1 MDFSIF
7 ISFQQLLLFS
17 SFLFILTSVWF
28 FVTKKEKW
36 SLLFLFSGTLVLGL
50 FMGILSPYLN
60 YWDEQYHALVA
71 KNMMS
76 HPFVPMLYKNPVL
89 SYSYDCWVGNHVWLH
104 KQPLF
109 LWQMALSMKIF
120 GTSVIAMRFPSILMN
135 AIMTLFIYRIGKLM
149 VNNRVGFYAAVFYAV
164 NNYVLE
170 IVSGFNGTDHNDLAF
185 LFYVTAS
192 IWAWTE
198 YVEKRKL
205 KWIILIGVFV
215 GAAILNKWL
224 VGFLVFGGW
233 GISIL
238 LNNQERFQLRPYLD
252 AFFAFFVS
260 LLVFVPWQIYTFIRF
275 PDEAKYEYD
284 LNVLHFSTP
293 VEQHSGDWK
302 YHFQHINSIYGDGE
316 LIPWTLLFGF
326 VILLFVMKNN
336 RYRIFSI
343 VSVFGVYGFYTMAA
357 TKMISFPIIVISF
370 AMISFAVIF
379 HHLQKLAERVIKNPN
394 ISSLFIVLIL
404 LFFSWL
410 SLNIEVVKKNHTSS
424 KNYHNG
430 YKYIKDKELL
440 VFDYIMQKQPDTSYT
455 FFNLPYMSQV
465 PFMFHKGVH
474 AAYDFVPNQEQYEE
488 LKKNKQKIVFIDN
501 NQNNIPDYI
510 LSDSTAQI
518 IRNPY
523 W

>member
-1 MDFSIF
+1 
-7 ISFQQLLLFS
+7 
-17 SFLFILTSVWF
+17 
-28 FVTKKEKW
+28 
-36 SLLFLFSGTLVLGL
+36 
-50 FMGILSPYLN
+50 MGFTNPYLH

-71 KNMMS
+71 KNMMN
-76 HPFVPMLYKNPVL
+76 HPFVPMLYANPVL
-89 SYSYDCWVGNHVWLH
+89 EYDSGAWVGNHVWLH

-120 GTSVIAMRFPSILMN
+120 GPSVIAMRFPSILMN
-135 AIMTLFIYRIGKLM
+135 AIMIFFIFRIGKLM

-164 NNYVLE
+164 NYYVLE
-170 IVSGFNGTDHNDLAF
+170 IVSGFKTTDHNDLAF

-198 YVEKRKL
+198 YVEKRKI

-224 VGFLVFGGW
+224 IGFLVFGGW

-293 VEQHSGDWK
+293 VEEHVGDWK
-302 YHFQHINSIYGDGE
+302 FHFQHLNSIYGDGD
-316 LIPWTLLFGF
+316 LITWTLLLGF
-326 VILLFVMKNN
+326 LLLLLVVKN
-336 RYRIFSI
+336 RKFKVFAF
-343 VSVFGVYGFYTMAA
+343 VSVVAVYGFYTMAA

-370 AMISFAVIF
+370 GVLSFAVIVDK
-379 HHLQKLAERVIKNPN
+379 LQKMTDAVTNKPT
-394 ISSLFIVLIL
+394 ISSLFFILIL
-404 LFFSWL
+404 LSFGWL
-410 SLNIEVVKKNHTSS
+410 SFNIEVVKKIHTSS

-430 YKYIKDKELL
+430 YKYVKDKELL
-440 VFDYIMQKQPDTSYT
+440 VFDYIIEKQPDTSYT

-474 AAYDFVPNQEQYEE
+474 TAYDYVPNDAQYKE
-488 LKKNKQKIVFIDN
+488 LKNKKTKMVFIDN
-501 NQNNIPDYI
+501 NQNNIPEYI